1 MDGSRTTA
9 HSDLEREVTNL
20 VSRWDGDVAGEIDAV
35 LADCVAEALRLKL
48 AELRADRELDAT
60 LANEADLGSWSG
72 RRRALFL
79 KRKRLASER
88 TRIQSL
94 MGSLRMHRDRL
105 GPRG

>member
-9 HSDLEREVTNL
+9 HTDLEHEVSNL
-20 VSRWDGDVAGEIDAV
+20 LSRWDGDVVERIDAV
-35 LADCVAEALRLKL
+35 LADCAAEALRLNV

-79 KRKRLASER
+79 ERKRLTSER
-88 TRIQSL
+88 TQIQSL

-105 GPRG
+105 GPRA

>member
-9 HSDLEREVTNL
+9 HIDLEREVSNML
-20 VSRWDGDVAGEIDAV
+20 SRWDDGVVGQIDAV
-35 LADCVAEALRLKL
+35 LADCAAEAMRLHV

-60 LANEADLGSWSG
+60 LASEADLGSWSG

-79 KRKRLASER
+79 ERKRLAGER

-105 GPRG
+105 GHRG

>member
-1 MDGSRTTA
+1 MHGSRTTA
-9 HSDLEREVTNL
+9 HTDLEREVSNL
-20 VSRWDGDVAGEIDAV
+20 LSRWDGDVVGQIDAV
-35 LADCVAEALRLKL
+35 LADCAAEVLRLRV
-48 AELRADRELDAT
+48 AELRAHRELDAT

-72 RRRALFL
+72 PRRALFL
-79 KRKRLASER
+79 ERKRLAGER

>member
-9 HSDLEREVTNL
+9 HTDLEREVSNL
-20 VSRWDGDVAGEIDAV
+20 LSRWDGGVVGRIDAV
-35 LADCVAEALRLKL
+35 LADCAAEALRLNV

-60 LANEADLGSWSG
+60 LADEADLGSWSG

-79 KRKRLASER
+79 ERKRLASER
-88 TRIQSL
+88 SRIDVL

>member
-1 MDGSRTTA
+1 MDGNRTTA
-9 HSDLEREVTNL
+9 HTDLEREVSNL
-20 VSRWDGDVAGEIDAV
+20 LSRWDGDVVGQIDTV
-35 LADCVAEALRLKL
+35 LADCAAETLRLNV

-79 KRKRLASER
+79 ERKRLASER

-94 MGSLRMHRDRL
+94 IGSLRMHRDRL
-105 GPRG
+105 GGRG